1 MTRIYSES
9 YTLTRRQEGQT
20 SQHAR
25 SGSAVNGNLFIGN
38 HHENHEYLSK
48 SAEICEIPS
57 YMCWGGGYLRSGT
70 RHSCATSSAAGGVGE
85 VMSLVAMIWR
95 GAKSV
100 GVMVTLSINV

>member
-1 MTRIYSES
+1 MK
-9 YTLTRRQEGQT
+9 
-20 SQHAR
+20 
-25 SGSAVNGNLFIGN
+25 
-38 HHENHEYLSK
+38 NHEYLSK

-57 YMCWGGGYLRSGT
+57 EMCWGGGYLRSGT

-85 VMSLVAMIWR
+85 VMSVVAMIWG